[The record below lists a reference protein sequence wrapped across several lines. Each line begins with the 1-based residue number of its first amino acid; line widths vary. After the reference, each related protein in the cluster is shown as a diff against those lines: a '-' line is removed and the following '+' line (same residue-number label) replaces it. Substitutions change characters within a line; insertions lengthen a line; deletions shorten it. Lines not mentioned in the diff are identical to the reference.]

1 MKKVAILAALTMITA
16 LFSFAVSAEEISEPG
31 STKLTV
37 NASKGVAY
45 TLSIPSGTVNVDIA
59 KDGAQKIGDIG
70 LSACAIDNGKEVKVA
85 VTSANGHKLKND
97 TSSATYTL
105 SKEVWK
111 FTAKTDPLEAIN
123 LTITDRDSA
132 ILAGTYTDTLTFTAT
147 YEAIA

>member
-1 MKKVAILAALTMITA
+1 M
-16 LFSFAVSAEEISEPG
+16 
-31 STKLTV
+31 
-37 NASKGVAY
+37 
-45 TLSIPSGTVNVDIA
+45 
-59 KDGAQKIGDIG
+59 
-70 LSACAIDNGKEVKVA
+70 A

>member
-59 KDGAQKIGDIG
+59 KDGAQKR
-70 LSACAIDNGKEVKVA
+70 CV
-85 VTSANGHKLKND
+85 
-97 TSSATYTL
+97 
-105 SKEVWK
+105 
-111 FTAKTDPLEAIN
+111 
-123 LTITDRDSA
+123 
-132 ILAGTYTDTLTFTAT
+132 
-147 YEAIA
+147 